1 MSSTN
6 NVPCIFRGYVDENNL
21 ITINEEVKP
30 GKGFVILENNFI
42 IYDEIVKKAIL
53 LPGAYLPDFE
63 EVGEKLLISGDNIVV
78 RMITDSRGKP
88 LEILWVYSCEYDK
101 MISKMLLMP
110 LYKVIQ
116 SSSRYEWI
124 GRNIEAAR
132 ERLKTFIFAN
142 FFISYG
148 IKIGDTRIY
157 ENNGKIW
164 KQLPPD
170 EALSLLEL
178 SS

>member
-1 MSSTN
+1 MSPTN
-6 NVPCIFRGYVDENNL
+6 NVWHIFRGCVDENNL

-30 GKGFVILENNFI
+30 GKGFVILENNFF
-42 IYDEIVKKAIL
+42 IYDEIIKKAIL

-63 EVGEKLLISGDNIVV
+63 EVGEKSLISGDNIVV

-88 LEILWVYSCEYDK
+88 LEILWVYSCEYGK

-110 LYKVIQ
+110 LYKIIQ
-116 SSSRYEWI
+116 SSSGYEWI
-124 GRNIEAAR
+124 GRNIKAAR
-132 ERLKTFIFAN
+132 ERLTTVIFAR

-148 IKIGDTRIY
+148 IKTGNTRIY
-157 ENNGKIW
+157 ESNGKNW
-164 KQLPPD
+164 KQLPPN